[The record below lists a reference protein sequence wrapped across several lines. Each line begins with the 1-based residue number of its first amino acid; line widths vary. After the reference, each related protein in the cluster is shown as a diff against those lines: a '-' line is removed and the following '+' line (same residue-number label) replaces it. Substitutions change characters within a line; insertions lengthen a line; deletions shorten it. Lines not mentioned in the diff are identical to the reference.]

1 MLGLFVSPR
10 NDLFRYEEYIKVDE
24 KRIITLRKRLG
35 KASKLI
41 RDDNF
46 LPMFRNRQIRY
57 KKEFEESVKI
67 ANKKRNPEHFFAVIW
82 ACRNIEDT
90 LKMMRSIIYRAI
102 EKARELQESIKRIK
116 TEQDIKNNI
125 NPIGLTKI
133 ARMKQGLFKV

>member
-1 MLGLFVSPR
+1 M
-10 NDLFRYEEYIKVDE
+10 DK

-46 LPMFRNRQIRY
+46 LPMFRNRQIRFQ
-57 KKEFEESVKI
+57 KEFEESVKI
-67 ANKKRNPEHFFAVIW
+67 ASRKRNPEHFFAVIW

-90 LKMMRSIIYRAI
+90 LRMMRSIIYRAI

-116 TEQDIKNNI
+116 TEQSIKRNLNPAGLKELSKMKRNI
-125 NPIGLTKI
+125 F
-133 ARMKQGLFKV
+133 RV

>member
-1 MLGLFVSPR
+1 M
-10 NDLFRYEEYIKVDE
+10 EE

-46 LPMFRNRQIRY
+46 LPMFRNRQIRFQ
-57 KKEFEESVKI
+57 KEFEESVKI
-67 ANKKRNPEHFFAVIW
+67 ASKKRNPEHFFAVIW

-90 LKMMRSIIYRAI
+90 LRMMRSIIYRAI

-116 TEQDIKNNI
+116 TEQCIKRNLNPAGLKELSKMKRNI
-125 NPIGLTKI
+125 F
-133 ARMKQGLFKV
+133 RV

>member
-1 MLGLFVSPR
+1 M
-10 NDLFRYEEYIKVDE
+10 DK

-46 LPMFRNRQIRY
+46 LPMFRNRQIRFQ
-57 KKEFEESVKI
+57 KEFEESVKI
-67 ANKKRNPEHFFAVIW
+67 ASRKRNPEHFFAVIW

-90 LKMMRSIIYRAI
+90 LRMIRSIIYRAI

-116 TEQDIKNNI
+116 TEQNIKRNLNPVGLKELSKMKRNI
-125 NPIGLTKI
+125 F
-133 ARMKQGLFKV
+133 RV

>member
-1 MLGLFVSPR
+1 M
-10 NDLFRYEEYIKVDE
+10 DE

-35 KASKLI
+35 RASKLI

-67 ANKKRNPEHFFAVIW
+67 SNKKRNPEHFFASIW
-82 ACRNIEDT
+82 SCKNIEKT

-102 EKARELQESIKRIK
+102 EKVRGLQESIKRIK
-116 TEQDIKNNI
+116 TEQSIKRNLNPTGLKELSKMKRNI
-125 NPIGLTKI
+125 F
-133 ARMKQGLFKV
+133 RV